1 MKLPPVTTID
11 DTWKN
16 ATRAI
21 VEAAL
26 SELGTTKPVL
36 DSEESGA
43 ATNAAYHANFSRQL
57 DAKDGGERLIYRLAR
72 SQQQHTKDVEKFKE
86 LCNGAPL
93 DRHEMLYMMRIM
105 LDWARSSK
113 CVPNSIRKE
122 HVRWCQIY
130 DQMAAFSRKH
140 RNIVSIHAK
149 HLVRLEEPSLLE
161 SEVEIT
167 SKQGTTFYERPFTA
181 MYDKF
186 RRKSEEEIR
195 REINSQVFND
205 VTKSTC
211 EAVNDRSVIPTEGF
225 WVGQEQNDP
234 KTVTLKTAYKTIKL
248 STVSTAK

>member
-26 SELGTTKPVL
+26 SELGTTKP
-36 DSEESGA
+36 
-43 ATNAAYHANFSRQL
+43 
-57 DAKDGGERLIYRLAR
+57 
-72 SQQQHTKDVEKFKE
+72 E